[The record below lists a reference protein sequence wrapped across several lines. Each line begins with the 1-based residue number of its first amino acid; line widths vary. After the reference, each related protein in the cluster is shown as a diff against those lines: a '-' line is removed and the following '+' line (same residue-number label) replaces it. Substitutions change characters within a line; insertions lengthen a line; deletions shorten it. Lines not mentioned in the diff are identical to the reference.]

1 MRRSPRTIPFT
12 PLNTVDT
19 TNLSLQAF
27 HQYFGAFT
35 AAFPMKSIRTL
46 LTLGLVPFV
55 LAINA
60 QDDPATNGK
69 LNSLLYHIDRMYVD
83 EVDKKKIV
91 DAAII
96 RMLEELD
103 PHSIYI
109 PKEELEEVNEPLKG
123 NFEGVGI
130 QFNIIRDTIYVV
142 DAIAGGPSERL
153 GIRSGDRVVA
163 IDGEIVAGVNFKNS
177 DVMKRLRGK
186 KGTKVNV
193 AILRKGEADLLD
205 FTITRDKIPIYSVE
219 ASYMASPSVGYIK
232 VSRFSATTMKEFREK
247 MDELKKAGMQ
257 DLILDLQGNGG
268 GYLRTAIEMSDEFL
282 GERKLIVYTE
292 GRNAPREDTYAT
304 SDGRFEK
311 GKLVVLIDEGSAS
324 ASEIVSGAVQDW
336 DRGLIIGRRSF
347 GKGLVQRPVML
358 PDGSA
363 VRLTVSR
370 YYTPS
375 GRSIQKSYE
384 EGVEA
389 YLREKSDRFAKGE
402 LTNPDSLHLVD
413 TVRYYTMNKRI
424 VYGGGGVMPDVFV
437 PIDTTQSSAYFG
449 QLVRRGVLNTFALNH
464 VDQNRSSL
472 LATFPDPE
480 TYRTRFQVGAKLLE
494 ELVSEAEKEGIE
506 RDAEGLARSQALIE
520 LRLKALIARDL
531 WNTSAYWQMINA
543 DNPVDRSFQKAIEAL
558 SDNTFQR
565 MGMAKY

>member
-1 MRRSPRTIPFT
+1 MTPSRILPF
-12 PLNTVDT
+12 LLL
-19 TNLSLQAF
+19 LS
-27 HQYFGAFT
+27 
-35 AAFPMKSIRTL
+35 SSV
-46 LTLGLVPFV
+46 LV
-55 LAINA
+55 A
-60 QDDPATNGK
+60 QDDPSTTGK
-69 LNSLLYHIDRMYVD
+69 LSALLYHIDRMYVD
-83 EVDKKKIV
+83 DVDKQELV
-91 DAAII
+91 DAAVV

-103 PHSIYI
+103 PHSTYI

-142 DAIAGGPSERL
+142 DAISGGPSERI
-153 GIRSGDRVVA
+153 GIRAGDRVVN
-163 IDGEIVAGVNFKNS
+163 IDGETAAGVGFKNS

-186 KGTKVNV
+186 KGTKVLV
-193 AILRKGEADLLD
+193 SILRKGESDLLD
-205 FTITRDKIPIYSVE
+205 FSITRDKIPIHSVE
-219 ASYMASPSVGYIK
+219 ASYMAAPGIGYIK
-232 VSRFSATTMKEFREK
+232 VSRFSATTMREFREK
-247 MDELKKAGMQ
+247 LTALKADGMQ
-257 DLILDLQGNGG
+257 NLILDLQGNGG

-282 GERKLIVYTE
+282 GERKLVVYTE
-292 GRNAPREDTYAT
+292 GRNSPREDTYAT
-304 SDGRFEK
+304 SQGMFEK
-311 GKLVVLIDEGSAS
+311 GKLVVLVDEGSAS

-389 YLREKSDRFAKGE
+389 YQREKSERWAKGE
-402 LTNPDSLHLVD
+402 LTNPDSLHAAD

-424 VYGGGGVMPDVFV
+424 VYGGGGIMPDVFV
-437 PIDTTQSSAYFG
+437 PIDTTYSSAYFG
-449 QLVRRGVLNTFALNH
+449 QLVRHGVLNTFALNH
-464 VDQNRSSL
+464 VDQNRTEL
-472 LATFPDPE
+472 LAAYPDPDAFLVE
-480 TYRTRFQVGAKLLE
+480 FHVLP
-494 ELVSEAEKEGIE
+494 ELMEALVNDAEKEGIAPDE
-506 RDAEGLARSQALIE
+506 EGLERSRSLVE

-543 DNPVDRSFQKAIEAL
+543 DNPVDRSFQKALESL

-565 MGMAKY
+565 MGMAR

>member
-1 MRRSPRTIPFT
+1 MNPLRILPF
-12 PLNTVDT
+12 
-19 TNLSLQAF
+19 
-27 HQYFGAFT
+27 
-35 AAFPMKSIRTL
+35 L
-46 LTLGLVPFV
+46 LLLPSTFV
-55 LAINA
+55 AA
-60 QDDPATNGK
+60 QDDASTTGK
-69 LNSLLYHIDRMYVD
+69 LSALLYHIERMYVD
-83 EVDKKKIV
+83 DVDKQKLV
-91 DAAII
+91 DAAVV

-103 PHSIYI
+103 PHSTYI

-142 DAIAGGPSERL
+142 DAISGGPSERI
-153 GIRSGDRVVA
+153 GIRAGDRIIN
-163 IDGEIVAGVNFKNS
+163 IDGETVAGVNFKNS

-186 KGTKVNV
+186 KGTKVLV
-193 AILRKGEADLLD
+193 GIQRKGESELLD
-205 FTITRDKIPIYSVE
+205 FSITRDKIPIYSVE
-219 ASYMASPSVGYIK
+219 ASYMATPTVGYIK

-247 MDELKKAGMQ
+247 LTELKAAGMQ
-257 DLILDLQGNGG
+257 NLILDLQGNGG

-282 GERKLIVYTE
+282 GERKLVVYTE
-292 GRNAPREDTYAT
+292 GRNTPREDTYAT
-304 SDGRFEK
+304 KQGMFEK
-311 GKLVVLIDEGSAS
+311 GKLVVLVDEGSAS

-389 YLREKSDRFAKGE
+389 YQREKNERWMKGE
-402 LTNPDSLHLVD
+402 LTNADSLHASD

-424 VYGGGGVMPDVFV
+424 VYGGGGIMPDVFV
-437 PIDTTQSSAYFG
+437 PIDTTYSSAYFG

-464 VDQNRSSL
+464 VDLNRNEL
-472 LATFPDPE
+472 LAAYPDPE
-480 TYRTRFQVGAKLLE
+480 TFRTGFQVLPELLE
-494 ELVSEAEKEGIE
+494 ALVSEAETEGVAPDPDGLE
-506 RDAEGLARSQALIE
+506 RSRSLVE

-543 DNPVDRSFQKAIEAL
+543 ENPVDRSFQKALESL

-565 MGMAKY
+565 MGMARY

>member
-1 MRRSPRTIPFT
+1 MM
-12 PLNTVDT
+12 
-19 TNLSLQAF
+19 LQRAL
-27 HQYFGAFT
+27 Y
-35 AAFPMKSIRTL
+35 IL
-46 LTLGLVPFV
+46 LLLPIGLV
-55 LAINA
+55 A
-60 QDDPATNGK
+60 QDDPYTTGK
-69 LNSLLYHIDRMYVD
+69 LSSLLYHIDRMYVD
-83 EVDKKKIV
+83 DVDKRKLV
-91 DAAII
+91 DAAVV

-142 DAIAGGPSERL
+142 DAIAGGPSERI
-153 GIRSGDRVVA
+153 GIRAGDRILT
-163 IDGEIVAGVNFKNS
+163 IDGEQAAGVGFKNS

-186 KGTKVNV
+186 KGSKVNV
-193 AILRKGEADLLD
+193 TVQRKGEGAPLD

-219 ASYMASPSVGYIK
+219 AGYMASPSVGYIK
-232 VSRFSATTMKEFREK
+232 VSRFSATTMKEFRQK
-247 MDELKKAGMQ
+247 LDELKASGMK

-282 GERKLIVYTE
+282 GDRKLVVFTE
-292 GRNAPREDTYAT
+292 GRNTPREDTYAT
-304 SDGRFEK
+304 EDGRFEK
-311 GKLVVLIDEGSAS
+311 GRLVVLVDEGSAS

-336 DRGLIIGRRSF
+336 DRGLIIGRRTF

-370 YYTPS
+370 YFTPS

-389 YLREKSDRFAKGE
+389 YQREKLDRWATGE
-402 LTNPDSLHLVD
+402 LTSPDSLHAQD
-413 TVRYYTMNKRI
+413 TVRYFTMNKRV
-424 VYGGGGVMPDVFV
+424 VYGGGGIMPDVFV
-437 PIDTTQSSAYFG
+437 PIDTSFSSAYFG
-449 QLVRRGVLNTFALNH
+449 QVVRRGVLNTFALSH
-464 VDQNRSSL
+464 VDEHRAEL
-472 LATFPDPE
+472 LATYTGPE
-480 TYRTRFQVGAKLLE
+480 DFRERFRI
-494 ELVSEAEKEGIE
+494 SEALFEGLLQQAENEGIDRNE
-506 RDAEGLARSQALIE
+506 EDLVRSKELLE

-531 WNTSAYWQMINA
+531 WDTSAYWQVINA
-543 DNPVDRSFQKAIEAL
+543 ENPVDRSFQKALEAL

-565 MGMAKY
+565 LGMARY